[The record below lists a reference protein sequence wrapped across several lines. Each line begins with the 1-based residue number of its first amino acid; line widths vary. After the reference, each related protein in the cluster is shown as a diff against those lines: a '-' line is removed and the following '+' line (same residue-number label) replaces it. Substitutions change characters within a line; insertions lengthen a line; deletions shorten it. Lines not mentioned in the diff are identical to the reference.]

1 SAFLGGSSITA
12 SIIIIKIFISI
23 VDVVGIIFLYKLLK
37 KNNLNE
43 KLIIL
48 YALNPIIIIEGA
60 GNAHFEV
67 VQAAF
72 IFISLYYLYVKKIT
86 VAAIYW
92 G

>member
-1 SAFLGGSSITA
+1 MQGAFWLSAFLGGSSITA

-72 IFISLYYLYVKKIT
+72 IFISLYY
-86 VAAIYW
+86 
-92 G
+92 

>member
-1 SAFLGGSSITA
+1 MQGAFWLSACLGGSSITA
-12 SIIIIKIFISI
+12 SIIIIKIFIDI

-67 VQAAF
+67 VQA
-72 IFISLYYLYVKKIT
+72 
-86 VAAIYW
+86 
-92 G
+92 